1 MSFSF
6 SMISDRRFFS
16 GSWGFPVMAQVN
28 THSTDQVMHG
38 LFPKRLTDLVLD
50 SMTDHEK
57 LSTEILESDESQRK
71 FALLILRILSN
82 RQPSRSEERRVGKEC
97 RYRCLPDQVCI

>member
-16 GSWGFPVMAQVN
+16 GSWGFPVMAQVDS
-28 THSTDQVMHG
+28 HSTDQVMHG

-57 LSTEILESDESQRK
+57 LSMEILESEPKQRA
-71 FALLILRILSN
+71 FALLILSLLSGKGSVDERTSLPGRKIG
-82 RQPSRSEERRVGKEC
+82 RQGSS
-97 RYRCLPDQVCI
+97 